1 MEAIQ
6 KAEAETG
13 ERKGHYLN
21 VTAPTADEMMK
32 RAEYAKEIG
41 APIIMHDYLT
51 GGWSPRTPSWLS
63 GVRKTACCC
72 TSTVQ
77 CTRFSTV
84 THTTVSTSAY

>member
-1 MEAIQ
+1 VQEAIV

-41 APIIMHDYLT
+41 K
-51 GGWSPRTPSWLS
+51 S
-63 GVRKTACCC
+63 
-72 TSTVQ
+72 
-77 CTRFSTV
+77 
-84 THTTVSTSAY
+84 

>member
-1 MEAIQ
+1 MRWRARFDFVQEAIV

-41 APIIMHDYLT
+41 FFNIRTTHNVNPTQSCITIAFQLT
-51 GGWSPRTPSWLS
+51 NNG
-63 GVRKTACCC
+63 A
-72 TSTVQ
+72 
-77 CTRFSTV
+77 
-84 THTTVSTSAY
+84 